1 MRAIVSLVLP
11 LVFTALVV
19 FLIGCGLPSTPA
31 SDNGLRY
38 DPSGS
43 DRDCGDFRNWK
54 EPRPFMKPLM
64 DSQRTSTGWTVIET
78 ASRVSPCLGH
88 LSVGSPMSNF
98 HDHRCPECGIIWRH
112 GVFGCA
118 YGTGYLK
125 SLAAGCPLPVLST
138 HSFRG

>member
-78 ASRVSPCLGH
+78 ASRVSPYTGH
-88 LSVGSPMSNF
+88 LNGGSQTKAHKLHSPTAF
-98 HDHRCPECGIIWRH
+98 TKQPEGPRENE
-112 GVFGCA
+112 
-118 YGTGYLK
+118 
-125 SLAAGCPLPVLST
+125 
-138 HSFRG
+138 